1 MVIFQSLSRQSMP
14 FYSFFARAQTQALPT
29 NNGNNTIVALFYL
42 RVFSTFVP
50 QNVYTINKRYRN
62 AYD

>member
-1 MVIFQSLSRQSMP
+1 MP

-42 RVFSTFVP
+42 RVFSTFVA